1 MSGKQEPGDGGQP
14 KVVLDDQAS
23 DASQV
28 RILASRPV
36 GAAGDASS
44 AATQAGGST
53 PAQQKPAQSASPAVD
68 PRKETLPWPLPPEL
82 VERLKQ
88 LESTRDTLPWNGK

>member
-1 MSGKQEPGDGGQP
+1 MSGTQKPGDGGQP

-36 GAAGDASS
+36 GGGDATTAGAS
-44 AATQAGGST
+44 AGGST
-53 PAQQKPAQSASPAVD
+53 PAQQKPAQQSPPAVD

-88 LESTRDTLPWNGK
+88 LESTRDTLPWNSK